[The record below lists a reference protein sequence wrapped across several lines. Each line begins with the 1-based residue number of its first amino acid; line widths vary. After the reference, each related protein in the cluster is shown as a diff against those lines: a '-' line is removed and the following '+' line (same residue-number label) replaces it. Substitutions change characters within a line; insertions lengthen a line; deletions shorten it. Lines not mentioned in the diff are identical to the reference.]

1 MTLKLATV
9 EDLKTVVSLCKELH
23 SNSVYK
29 DVIDFNEEDTADTV
43 RDILEGNRSKACAL
57 LLLID
62 NKPVG
67 VLVASYVEHMF
78 NKTEKTA
85 VELAFFIKE
94 DYRSYSSLKDL
105 LAAYHY
111 WAKQIGCTSIMQG
124 KLKNKNEVESYTIRR
139 LK

>member
-43 RDILEGNRSKACAL
+43 RGILEGNRSKACAL

-67 VLVASYVEHMF
+67 VLVASYVEHIF
-78 NKTEKTA
+78 NKKEKDCCRTSFLYKRRLQKLLQF
-85 VELAFFIKE
+85 E
-94 DYRSYSSLKDL
+94 RPSSSLPL
-105 LAAYHY
+105 L
-111 WAKQIGCTSIMQG
+111 G
-124 KLKNKNEVESYTIRR
+124 
-139 LK
+139 